1 MKHLPVPPLR
11 QSLDRYLAAV
21 RPLSDAGQQRRAEE
35 VVEEFAVTDGPVCQ
49 AELLDFADEE
59 DAAGRSWLSR
69 AWLSS
74 YLTDRSP
81 LPLSSS
87 VGFRLRWDSES
98 AGLAR
103 AADLIHRAASVHLAY
118 LRGEIADEV
127 SPRGDWMD
135 MRQWRV
141 LAGGARHP
149 QPGEDVFREGRREA
163 GAREIGVVWQGRCL
177 MVPISDEAGR
187 PVSRPAITA
196 VLGRIQELDL
206 PEDDTFTHVSYLGSD
221 RASDYLDAL
230 VEHPDNAQLYDRLVD
245 ALFVVNLTDTAASDE
260 EHQERVSFHPGQA
273 WAYKPLTYQVGLV
286 DDFVGLHVEHSVVD
300 GATVRA
306 IVAVMQGVQPTDGEE
321 PPPRAEPLTW
331 TMTDDLRSRLAR
343 DIAAYQQQAE
353 AQRVHIV
360 RCPRAV
366 PADLP
371 FRVSHDAL
379 QQLSILYAQL
389 AAYGRVRSTYEAVDM
404 REYQAGR
411 TECLRPVGADAL
423 ALVRAVLGGD
433 ATPEHLRAALAEHKD
448 QVIACKSGHGFDR
461 HLTGLALMA
470 GRLGL
475 SPIVFEEESYDRV
488 TTDFLSTSSL
498 GDSQQM
504 VRFTFAPTSGGGIG
518 VNYTVTRD
526 GYEFAVIVDVDRA
539 EPIGPFLSALEA
551 GVEALGQLVVDA
563 FAGSQGR

>member
-1 MKHLPVPPLR
+1 MKYLPVPPLR

-35 VVEEFAVTDGPVCQ
+35 VVEEFAATDGPICH
-49 AELLDFADEE
+49 AELLDFADQEN
-59 DAAGRSWLSR
+59 AAGRSWLSR

-74 YLTDRSP
+74 YLTDRTP

-87 VGFRLRWDSES
+87 VGFRIQWDSES
-98 AGLAR
+98 VGIAR

-118 LRGEIADEV
+118 LRGEIADEI
-127 SPRGDWMD
+127 SPRGDLMD

-149 QPGEDVFREGRREA
+149 QAGEDVFRDGRLEA
-163 GAREIGVVWQGRCL
+163 GVREIGVLWHGRCL
-177 MVPISDEAGR
+177 LVPISDEAGR
-187 PVSRPAITA
+187 PMSRAAITA
-196 VLGRIQELDL
+196 VLGRLQELDL
-206 PEDDTFTHVSYLGSD
+206 PEDDTFTHLSYLGSE
-221 RASDYLDAL
+221 RASAYLDAL
-230 VEHPDNAQLYDRLVD
+230 VEHPGNAQLYDRLVH
-245 ALFVVNLTDTAASDE
+245 ALFLVNLTDTPASDE
-260 EHQERVSFHPGQA
+260 AHQERVSFHPGQA
-273 WAYKPLTYQVGLV
+273 WAYKPFTYQVSLA

-306 IVAVMQGVQPTDGEE
+306 IIAVMQGVRPAEGGG
-321 PPPRAEPLTW
+321 PPPRVESLTW
-331 TMTDDLRSRLAR
+331 AVSDDLRDQLAH
-343 DIAAYQQQAE
+343 DIATYRQQAE
-353 AQRVHIV
+353 ALRVHIL
-360 RCPRAV
+360 RCPTAV

-371 FRVSHDAL
+371 VRVSQDAL

-389 AAYGRVRSTYEAVDM
+389 VAYGRVRSTYEAVDM

-411 TECLRPVGADAL
+411 TECLRPVGTAAL
-423 ALVRAVLGGD
+423 DLVRAMVDGG

-475 SPIVFEEESYDRV
+475 SPAVFEEESYDRV

-498 GDSQQM
+498 GDAQQM

-526 GYEFAVIVDVDRA
+526 GYEFVLIHDADRA
-539 EPIGPFLSALEA
+539 ERIGHFSHALEA
-551 GVEALGQLVVDA
+551 GVAALGQLVVDA
-563 FAGSQGR
+563 FAGSGDP